1 MQRVKKETLVKKLGR
16 AIRAKVGEVALNT
29 LIYGWLKYR
38 KYGKRYRNVIYN
50 RDWLYASEV
59 QDLSDYA
66 GYDLMTGEKLPDK

>member
-1 MQRVKKETLVKKLGR
+1 MQRVKKETLVKKLGW